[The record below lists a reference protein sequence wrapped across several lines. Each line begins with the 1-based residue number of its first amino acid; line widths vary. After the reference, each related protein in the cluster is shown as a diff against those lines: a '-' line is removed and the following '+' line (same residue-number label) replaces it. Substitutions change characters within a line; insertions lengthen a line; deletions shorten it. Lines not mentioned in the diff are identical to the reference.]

1 MQSCGAIGKT
11 GKNREGTGVSVS
23 PIPNEVTVEAGRV
36 ELQARMPPA
45 DDSTADTILDAFVG
59 WVNDRGLTL
68 YSAQEE
74 AILELLSGKHVVLN
88 TPTGSGKSLVA
99 TALLFRALCLGD
111 RAFYTFPIKALASE
125 KFFELC
131 ALFGAQNVGMLTGDA
146 SINRDAPIICATAE
160 ILANVALR
168 EGEQADVDCIVMDE
182 FHYYGDPDR
191 GLSWQIPL
199 ISLPHAQFLLMSATL
214 GDVTPITESLQERTG
229 VEVAV
234 VRSEQRPVPLEFVY
248 REIPLHETVREL
260 WNGARTPAYVVSFT
274 QRECA
279 ELAQGLT
286 SFELCSKQQKETIV
300 QSLHGFRFDSP
311 YGTDVKRFLRHG
323 IGLHHAGLLPKYRR
337 LMERLAQQGLLTVI
351 CGTDTLGVGVNVP
364 IRTVCF
370 TKLCKFDGQ
379 GVKRLSVREF
389 KQIAGRAGRKGYD
402 DHGTVV
408 CQAPEH
414 MIENRVIE
422 GKVAN
427 NPKLK
432 NKVVR
437 KKPPDRGYVHWDEG
451 IFRQLIEKPPEPLV
465 SQFRVSHGML
475 LNLLRAHGESRKGGY
490 GALIDLVAACH
501 ERPVIKQRLKKES
514 KQLFM
519 SLRKA
524 AVIEVWPNLGKA
536 GAEVRVSETL
546 QREFSL
552 HSSLSLYLVET
563 LALIEPTSVNY
574 AVDVLTLVEA
584 ILEHPRP
591 VLYAQERKVKDDLV
605 AKLKSEGVEYDARM
619 AELEKATYPKPNA
632 EFIYGTFN
640 AYAAKHPWLDADN
653 IRPKSVA
660 RDMFEGYS
668 SFSEYVK
675 RFGLAPA
682 EGVLLRY
689 VSDVYKTLVQSVPA
703 SFYTD
708 ELTDIVS
715 YLRATLQR
723 VDTTLVS
730 EWESLLAG
738 PTGEKAPADGEIA
751 YDVTRDPKALRARI
765 RAELHLLV
773 KAIADRDYVE
783 AVSLVQIGDEAWTEE
798 RFERVLAAFYAEHER
813 IVFDQTARFTDK
825 TQIDEQAPHVYR
837 AKQILVDDTGDNHW
851 YLEAEI
857 DVRNGL
863 PTDQPLLKLVNVA
876 G

>member
-1 MQSCGAIGKT
+1 LTASPNDDSA
-11 GKNREGTGVSVS
+11 GVEPASR
-23 PIPNEVTVEAGRV
+23 A
-36 ELQARMPPA
+36 ELQARMPAP
-45 DDSTADTILDAFVG
+45 DDSTADTILDAFVA

-74 AILELLSGKHVVLN
+74 AILELLGGKHVVLN

-146 SINRDAPIICATAE
+146 SINRDAPIVCATAE

-168 EGEQADVDCIVMDE
+168 EGEQAEVDCVVMDE

-191 GLSWQIPL
+191 GLAWQIPL
-199 ISLPHAQFLLMSATL
+199 ISLPHTQFLLMSATL
-214 GDVTPITESLQERTG
+214 GDVTAITESLHERTG

-234 VRSEQRPVPLEFVY
+234 VRSEQRPVPLDFVY
-248 REIPLHETVREL
+248 REVPLHETVREL
-260 WNGARTPAYVVSFT
+260 WSSSSTPAYVVSFT

-286 SFELCSKQQKETIV
+286 SFELVNKAQKDSIG
-300 QSLHGFRFDSP
+300 QSIHGFRFDSP

-379 GVKRLSVREF
+379 DVKRLSVREF

-414 MIENRVIE
+414 MIENRVLE
-422 GKVAN
+422 GKVAS
-427 NPKLK
+427 NPKLR
-432 NKVVR
+432 NKLVR
-437 KKPPDRGYVHWDEG
+437 KKPPERGYVHWDEA

-465 SQFRVSHGML
+465 SQFKVSHGML
-475 LNLLRAHGESRKGGY
+475 LNLLRSHEESRAGGY
-490 GALIDLVAACH
+490 GALIELIAACH
-501 ERPVIKQRLKKES
+501 ERPVIKQRLKRES

-519 SLRKA
+519 SLRRA
-524 AVIEVWPNLGKA
+524 AVIEVWPRLGKV
-536 GAEVRVSETL
+536 GCTVRVSETL

-563 LALIEPTSVNY
+563 LALIEPTSVTY

-591 VLYAQERKVKDDLV
+591 VLYAQERRVKDDLV
-605 AKLKSEGVEYDARM
+605 AKLKSEGVEYDERM
-619 AELEKATYPKPNA
+619 AELDKATYPKPNA
-632 EFIYGTFN
+632 EFIYDTFN
-640 AYAAKHPWLDADN
+640 AYARKHPWLDADN

-660 RDMFEGYS
+660 RDMFEGYA

-689 VSDVYKTLVQSVPA
+689 LSDAYKTLVQSVPA
-703 SFYTD
+703 AFYTD

-723 VDTTLVS
+723 VDTTLVQ
-730 EWESLLAG
+730 EWESLLSGPAEAESARDAG
-738 PTGEKAPADGEIA
+738 VA
-751 YDVTRDPKALRARI
+751 YDVARDPKALRARI
-765 RAELHLLV
+765 RADLHLLV
-773 KAIADRDYVE
+773 KALAERDYAE
-783 AVSLVQIGDEAWTEE
+783 AVNLVQSGEEPWTEE
-798 RFERVLAAFYAEHER
+798 RFDNAFQAFYAEHER
-813 IVFDQTARFTDK
+813 LVFDQTARYVDK
-825 TQIDEQAPHVYR
+825 TQITELAPHVYR
-837 AKQILVDDTGDNHW
+837 ARQILVDEIGDNHW
-851 YLEAEI
+851 YLEAEV
-857 DVRNGL
+857 DVQQGM
-863 PTDQPLLKLVNVA
+863 PTDQPLLKLVNIA

>member
-1 MQSCGAIGKT
+1 MTA
-11 GKNREGTGVSVS
+11 SVETVVPTAGS
-23 PIPNEVTVEAGRV
+23 P
-36 ELQARMPPA
+36 ELLARMPSEA
-45 DDSTADTILDAFVG
+45 ETNADTILDAFVG
-59 WVNDRGLTL
+59 WVSDRGLSL

-74 AILELLSGKHVVLN
+74 AILELLADKHVVLN

-99 TALLFRALCLGD
+99 TALLFRALAAGE

-146 SINRDAPIICATAE
+146 AINRDAPIICATAE
-160 ILANVALR
+160 ILSNVALR
-168 EGEQADVDCIVMDE
+168 EGDQADVDCIVMDE

-191 GLSWQIPL
+191 GLAWQIPL
-199 ISLPHAQFLLMSATL
+199 ILLPRVQFLLMSATL
-214 GDVTPITESLQERTG
+214 GDVTHITEALAARTG
-229 VEVAV
+229 REVSV
-234 VRSEQRPVPLEFVY
+234 VRSEQRPVPLDFIY

-260 WNGARTPAYVVSFT
+260 WTSSRTPAYVVSFT

-286 SFELCSKQQKETIV
+286 SFELCSKPQKEKIV
-300 QSLHGFRFDSP
+300 QTLHGFRFDSP

-379 GVKRLSVREF
+379 EVKRLSVREF

-402 DHGTVV
+402 DQGTVV

-427 NPKLK
+427 NPKLR

-437 KKPPDRGYVHWDEG
+437 KKPPEKGYVHWDEG
-451 IFRQLIEKPPEPLV
+451 IFKQLIERPPEPLV

-475 LNLLRAHGESRKGGY
+475 LNLLRSHEESRRGGY
-490 GALIDLVAACH
+490 GALIELIAECH
-501 ERPVIKQRLKKES
+501 ERPVIKARLKRES
-514 KQLFM
+514 KQLFI

-524 AVIEVWPNLGKA
+524 AVIEVWPRGGLG
-536 GAEVRVSETL
+536 GCEVRVSETL

-563 LALIEPTSVNY
+563 LALIEPTSATY

-591 VLYAQERKVKDDLV
+591 VLYAQERRVKDDLV
-605 AKLKSEGVEYDARM
+605 AKLKSEGVEYDERM
-619 AELEKATYPKPNA
+619 AELDKATYPKPNA

-660 RDMFEGYS
+660 RDMFEGYA

-689 VSDVYKTLVQSVPA
+689 LSDAYKTLVQSVPA

-723 VDTTLVS
+723 VDTTLVQ
-730 EWESLLAG
+730 EWETLMA
-738 PTGEKAPADGEIA
+738 TGEAAVEPSAEGAPA
-751 YDVTRDPKALRARI
+751 YDVARDPKAMRARI
-765 RAELHLLV
+765 RADLHLLV
-773 KAIADRDYVE
+773 KALADRDYVE
-783 AVSLVQIGDEAWTEE
+783 AASLVQGGDDAWTEE
-798 RFERVLAAFYAEHER
+798 RFEKALAPFYAEHER
-813 IVFDQTARFTDK
+813 LVFDQTARYVDK
-825 TQIDEQAPHVYR
+825 TQFEELAPHVYR
-837 AKQILVDDTGDNHW
+837 AKQILVDETGENHW
-851 YLEAEI
+851 YIDAEV
-857 DVRNGL
+857 DVQQGI
-863 PTDQPLLKLVNVA
+863 PTDQPLLKLLEVA